1 MSRSTIYEVSKLAG
15 VSLATVSRVINNSG
29 RVTEK
34 TRRKVE
40 AAMRELGYR
49 PNSIAQSLASNR
61 SNSVGILVPELHGP
75 FFGNMLS
82 GIEAELRG
90 AEKHVIITVGH
101 SDEAKEIDGIEFL
114 ITRRCDA
121 LILHVDAV
129 PDDYLVK
136 LDEAVPVVLI
146 NRTLPALAG
155 RCVNLD
161 NELGG
166 RLATRALLDRGHRS
180 LACISGPLWKRDA
193 RERLEGF
200 RNALHER
207 GVEPNPELIVEGDF
221 QESGGREG
229 MKRLLATGIPFTGL
243 VCGNDSMAAGAVDA
257 ARASGLSIPE
267 DLSVVG
273 FDNILFASWVHPQL
287 TTIDYPVVD
296 MGRMAARIVL
306 QHVYDASL
314 EDVRNLF
321 EPKLIERASVVP
333 APAPARAS
341 KPSAGRPRTGRRRD
355 AG

>member
-101 SDEAKEIDGIEFL
+101 SDEAKELDGIEFL

-129 PDDYLVK
+129 PDGYLLK

-146 NRTLPALAG
+146 NRTLPAMAN
-155 RCVNLD
+155 RCVYLD

-166 RLATRALLDRGHRS
+166 RLAAQALLDRGHRS
-180 LACISGPLWKRDA
+180 LACITGPRWKKDA
-193 RERLEGF
+193 GERLAGF
-200 RNALHER
+200 RKALHER
-207 GVEPNPELIVEGDF
+207 GLEPNPELIVEGDF
-221 QESGGREG
+221 QESGGRDG
-229 MKRLLATGIPFTGL
+229 MARLLATGIPFTGL

-257 ARASGLSIPE
+257 ARESGLSIPE
-267 DLSVVG
+267 DLSVIG
-273 FDNILFASWVHPQL
+273 FDNIMFARWVHPKL

-296 MGRMAARIVL
+296 MGRMAARLVL
-306 QHVYDASL
+306 RHVYDAPG
-314 EDVRNLF
+314 DGIRNLF
-321 EPKLIERASVVP
+321 EPQLIERASVAPVRAPKP
-333 APAPARAS
+333 APRAS
-341 KPSAGRPRTGRRRD
+341 RASRRRKVV
-355 AG
+355 